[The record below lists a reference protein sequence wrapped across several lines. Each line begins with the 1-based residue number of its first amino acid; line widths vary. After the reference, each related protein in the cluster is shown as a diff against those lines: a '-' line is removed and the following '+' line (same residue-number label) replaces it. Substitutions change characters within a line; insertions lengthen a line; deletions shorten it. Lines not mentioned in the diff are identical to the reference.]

1 MKLCSEVIPKQKLC
15 SGSVFSE
22 SRVTCAQSICL
33 DGCYIYGVLHLESDN
48 LHEDVRQGRIPD
60 ERKEIDRDEK
70 NPPSNGE
77 AACGSYTLFIAMLLS
92 RNQKSRGL

>member
-1 MKLCSEVIPKQKLC
+1 MCTIH
-15 SGSVFSE
+15 
-22 SRVTCAQSICL
+22 ICL

-77 AACGSYTLFIAMLLS
+77 AVDRI
-92 RNQKSRGL
+92 

>member
-1 MKLCSEVIPKQKLC
+1 MYNSYLNVYVCH
-15 SGSVFSE
+15 
-22 SRVTCAQSICL
+22 
-33 DGCYIYGVLHLESDN
+33 IYGVLNLESDN

-77 AACGSYTLFIAMLLS
+77 AIV
-92 RNQKSRGL
+92 